1 VIDHAKGGSIKGVLA
16 GLNDML
22 DIAIPKAMQEG
33 GTYIIP
39 GRGRLTDEA
48 DLLEYRDM
56 VTIVRDRVQDA
67 VKRGQTLE
75 QVKAAKFTLDYDARW
90 GATSGP
96 WTTDMFIEAVYKDLA
111 KANEPAKPVAKPAA
125 TKKK

>member
-1 VIDHAKGGSIKGVLA
+1 
-16 GLNDML
+16 
-22 DIAIPKAMQEG
+22 IAIPKAMQEG

-56 VTIVRDRVQDA
+56 VTIIRDRVQDA
-67 VKRGQTLE
+67 VKRAQTLD

-90 GATSGP
+90 GASSGA
-96 WTTDMFIEAVYKDLA
+96 WTTDMFIEAMYKDLS
-111 KANEPAKPVAKPAA
+111 KAAEAAKPAA
-125 TKKK
+125 RPAPAKAPAPTKK